1 MMPVCDLMP
10 IVQASDNME
19 ICDLEGLLKYMSS
32 YHLNDKSQQDRGDY
46 LPLVHMLKDDID
58 KRKVHEYGY
67 FAYA

>member
-19 ICDLEGLLKYMSS
+19 ICDLERLLEYMSS
-32 YHLNDKSQQDRGDY
+32 YHLDDKGQDQGEY
-46 LPLVHMLKDDID
+46 LPLVHRLKNDID
-58 KRKVHEYGY
+58 RRKVHEYGY